1 MRGTGDGLTM
11 AVGAGA
17 ALAGMGRFYGHLPS
31 INAPKR
37 ERLSPYTYLDVLV
50 IGGTLV
56 AKTEAQF
63 LLIERAGTPTPATRR
78 RRRDASSPLDEPA
91 RPAQS
96 PCRFSNGKKQGI

>member
-1 MRGTGDGLTM
+1 M
-11 AVGAGA
+11 AVSAGA
-17 ALAGMGRFYGHLPS
+17 ALAGMRRFYGRLLR
-31 INAPKR
+31 IDAPKC
-37 ERLSPYTYLDVLV
+37 ERLSPYTHLDALV
-50 IGGTLV
+50 IGGILV